1 MTEQVDGGQRRIDR
15 LLSGDVLT
23 GLADTDADTLLRL
36 RDDAVQE
43 EADLSY
49 VRRLLQGRIDLLR
62 FEQEHRAA
70 GRPEDT
76 PGMPAAGDDEELVRA
91 LTRVLTSHAD
101 SSKDEPPLSASTPG
115 TIDPRDVEPR
125 RREAEAAVA
134 DARVSN
140 LGALQDNDLA
150 AAVERLRVLERQVS
164 ASRRRVQEV
173 VDALAEEVAR
183 RVELG
188 QLPAD
193 SLPA

>member
-1 MTEQVDGGQRRIDR
+1 MTEHVDGGQRRIDR

-23 GLADTDADTLLRL
+23 NLADMDADALLRL
-36 RDDAVQE
+36 RDDAAHE

-49 VRRLLQGRIDLLR
+49 VRRLLQGRMDLLR

-76 PGMPAAGDDEELVRA
+76 PGMPAAGDDEELVHA
-91 LTRVLTSHAD
+91 LTRVLTSGAD
-101 SSKDEPPLSASTPG
+101 SPDDVPPLSTPE
-115 TIDPRDVEPR
+115 TMEPQDVELR
-125 RREAEAAVA
+125 RREAESAVA

-150 AAVERLRVLERQVS
+150 AAVERLRKLESQVS
-164 ASRRRVQEV
+164 TSRRRVQEV
-173 VDALAEEVAR
+173 VDALAEEVTR

-188 QLPAD
+188 ELPAE